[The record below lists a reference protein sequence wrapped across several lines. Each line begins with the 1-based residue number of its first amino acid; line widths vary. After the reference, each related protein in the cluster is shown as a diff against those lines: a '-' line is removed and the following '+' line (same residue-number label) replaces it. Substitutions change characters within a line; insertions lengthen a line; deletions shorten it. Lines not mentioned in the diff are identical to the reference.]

1 MAPQGR
7 GKAMD
12 GVDARV
18 GSGGGRHPHEASH
31 IAMGVGVRG
40 HARGGHAL
48 WRHEAG
54 TWGAPRPRAGPQGV
68 LQLQRDG
75 TKAHDEWP
83 RAASLT
89 GARSL
94 LPRKPPSISGAPCRR
109 LPHKRALQLPTAAAA
124 PARPHLGVAGRSRQ
138 HGGVIGRREGV
149 APLLDLPESLPL
161 PPLGS
166 AVLEP
171 DLGTK
176 GRG

>member
-1 MAPQGR
+1 
-7 GKAMD
+7 MD

-54 TWGAPRPRAGPQGV
+54 SWGAPRSRAGPQGV
-68 LQLQRDG
+68 LQLQRDE

-89 GARSL
+89 GGSVFASQEASL
-94 LPRKPPSISGAPCRR
+94 LPRKPPSASGAPCCR
-109 LPHKRALQLPTAAAA
+109 LPHERALQLPAT
-124 PARPHLGVAGRSRQ
+124 ARPHLGVAGRSRQ
-138 HGGVIGRREGV
+138 HGGVIGRWEGV